1 MAIDR
6 FARFCGAESSAAL
19 NPPSW
24 SRYGRV
30 VTADPASHA
39 RIEKAVTAVRQWA
52 TLAGTPQTPAPGSQ
66 LAGDDLVFPALPTST
81 VTWYAITSAIDHLDL
96 GADLLQA
103 DNVTVLRPH
112 AFFSLTR
119 SALLGAAQ
127 ALWVLS
133 GSPEERAVRSLLIV
147 EDEAANQRRYLNA
160 YLGDPT
166 IEADVSNEL
175 LASMRANVDRL
186 STRIRT
192 VRAEL
197 GRRGHRGRFESTA
210 MIKDVALHM
219 APGDVWLRRAVMDQ
233 WQRGSAAAHGRM
245 WTLHFR
251 ESEEIQLP
259 DGGVARTFSSSV
271 EDVAQAY
278 GAPTLI
284 LSEALDL
291 WEQNTRAPR
300 AIPILITLPRR
311 QARPN

>member
-1 MAIDR
+1 MCVVR
-6 FARFCGAESSAAL
+6 LRGSEPVEP
-19 NPPSW
+19 NN
-24 SRYGRV
+24 RYGRV
-30 VTADPASHA
+30 VTTDRVSLA

-52 TLAGTPQTPAPGSQ
+52 TLAGTPQIPEPGSR

-103 DNVTVLRPH
+103 NDVTVLRPH

-127 ALWVLS
+127 ALWVLA
-133 GSPEERAVRSLLIV
+133 GSPEESAVRSLLIV
-147 EDEAANQRRYLNA
+147 EDEAINQRRYLNA
-160 YLGDPT
+160 YLNDPT
-166 IEADVSNEL
+166 IEEDVSSEL
-175 LASMRANVDRL
+175 LASMRADVDRL

-192 VRAEL
+192 VRTEI
-197 GRRGHRGRFESTA
+197 GRRGHKSRFESTV

-219 APGDVWLRRAVMDQ
+219 APGDAWFRRAVMDQ

-251 ESEEIQLP
+251 ESESIPLP
-259 DGGVARTFSSSV
+259 DGGVTRMFSSSV

-278 GAPTLI
+278 GAPTLV

-291 WEQNTRAPR
+291 WGQNSRAPQT
-300 AIPILITLPRR
+300 IPVSACR
-311 QARPN
+311 QKMNERKAT

>member
-1 MAIDR
+1 MCVVR
-6 FARFCGAESSAAL
+6 LRGSEPVEP
-19 NPPSW
+19 NN
-24 SRYGRV
+24 RYGRV
-30 VTADPASHA
+30 VTTDRVSLA

-52 TLAGTPQTPAPGSQ
+52 TLAGTPQIPEPGSR

-103 DNVTVLRPH
+103 NDVTVLRPH

-127 ALWVLS
+127 ALWVLA
-133 GSPEERAVRSLLIV
+133 GSPEESAVRSLLIV
-147 EDEAANQRRYLNA
+147 EDEAINQRRYLNA
-160 YLGDPT
+160 YLNDPT
-166 IEADVSNEL
+166 IEEDVSSEL
-175 LASMRANVDRL
+175 LASMRADVDRL

-192 VRAEL
+192 VRTEI
-197 GRRGHRGRFESTA
+197 GRRGHKRRFESTV

-219 APGDVWLRRAVMDQ
+219 APGDAWFRRAVMDQ

-251 ESEEIQLP
+251 ESESIPLP
-259 DGGVARTFSSSV
+259 DGGVTRMFSSSV

-291 WEQNTRAPR
+291 WGQNSRAPR
-300 AIPILITLPRR
+300 TIPVSACR
-311 QARPN
+311 QKMNGRKVT